1 MSPPCARAP
10 NARAEREQDI
20 ASGRGAARFSGI
32 MAAKNVLEPLPANT
46 LLDYFRFAAG
56 SGKAELLVSRIG
68 GTWTPVSSAEFGER
82 TQGLALGLA
91 LLGVD
96 REDRVAILSENRPE
110 WPMADF
116 ATLSLGALTV
126 PIYTSYLAPQVEY
139 ILRDSLAKVAF
150 VSNAIELQK
159 VVDVRDRCPE
169 LRHVIVLDNVP
180 WSSGKATPFETIV
193 QKGLAALRADP
204 GAFEE
209 RASAVLPGDIATM
222 IYTSGTTGEPKGA
235 VLTHKNFV
243 SNVSACSA
251 LFDVKADTVALS
263 FLPLSHV
270 FERMVDYLY
279 FSRGAT
285 ITYAES
291 IDKLSENFID
301 VKPHC
306 FAAVPRVYEKMLS
319 RVLSAVDKA
328 PALRRAIFSWGVK
341 TGARRLA
348 IVDAGRAPGFFLRLR
363 YALAD
368 RLVFGKIKARLG
380 GRFRFAIS
388 GGAPL
393 SRNVAEF
400 FLGAGVEVYEGYGLT
415 ETSPV
420 LACNRPGEWRLGTV
434 GRAIPGVTLRLAE
447 DGEVLAKGP
456 NVMEGGYWRKSE
468 ETSKVFNEEGW
479 FLTGDIGSFDADG
492 FLSLTDRKKEIL
504 INAYG
509 KNIAPAP
516 IEAALKSVR
525 YVSSA
530 VLIGDRQRFLSALI
544 VPNFEK
550 LESWAA
556 AAGVAF
562 RDRDELVTDPKV
574 LSLVRQAIDI
584 VNGDEPHERQIRAF
598 TLLTSDFTI
607 EGGELTPTMKIKRRV
622 IDEKYR
628 VVIERMYAEAEE
640 GTSGRAS

>member
-1 MSPPCARAP
+1 
-10 NARAEREQDI
+10 
-20 ASGRGAARFSGI
+20 
-32 MAAKNVLEPLPANT
+32 VLEPLPAKT

-56 SGKAELLVSRIG
+56 SGKAELLVSK
-68 GTWTPVSSAEFGER
+68 TDEAWTPLSATDFGER

-96 REDRVAILSENRPE
+96 RDDRVAILSENRPE

-116 ATLSLGALTV
+116 ATLSLGALSV

-139 ILRDSLAKVAF
+139 ILRDSLAKVVV
-150 VSNAIELQK
+150 VSSAVELQK

-169 LRHVIVLDNVP
+169 LKHVLVLDQVP
-180 WSSGKATPFETIV
+180 WSAGKATPFATVV

-209 RASAVLPGDIATM
+209 RASSILPGDLATM

-235 VLTHKNFV
+235 VLTHENLV
-243 SNVSACSA
+243 SNVAACSA
-251 LFDVKADTVALS
+251 LFDVTSDTSALS
-263 FLPLSHV
+263 FLPLAHV
-270 FERMVDYLY
+270 FERIVDYLF
-279 FSRGAT
+279 FSRAAT

-291 IDKLSENFID
+291 IENLSENFIE

-306 FAAVPRVYEKMLS
+306 FAAVPRVYEKMLM
-319 RVLSAVDKA
+319 RVQTAVEKA

-341 TGARRLA
+341 TGVRRLA
-348 IVDAGRAPGFFLRLR
+348 VVGAGKAPGLFLRLKV
-363 YALAD
+363 ALAD

-393 SRNVAEF
+393 SRDVAEF
-400 FLGAGVEVYEGYGLT
+400 FWAAGIEVYEGYGLT

-420 LACNRPGEWRLGTV
+420 LSCNRPGEWRLGTV
-434 GRAIPGVTLRLAE
+434 GRAIPGVTLRLAS

-456 NVMEGGYWRKSE
+456 NVMEGGYWRKPD
-468 ETSKVFNEEGW
+468 ETASVFDAEGW

-492 FLSLTDRKKEIL
+492 FLTLTDRKKEIL

-516 IEAALKSVR
+516 IEAALRSVR

-530 VLIGDRQRFLSALI
+530 VLIGDRRKFLSALI

-550 LESWAA
+550 LEAWALSS
-556 AAGVAF
+556 GVKF
-562 RDRDELVTDPKV
+562 RDHDALVKDPKV
-574 LSLVRQAIDI
+574 LSLVKQAIDI
-584 VNGDEPHERQIRAF
+584 LNGDEPHERQIRAF
-598 TLLTSDFTI
+598 TLLTDDFTI
-607 EGGELTPTMKIKRRV
+607 DGGELTPTMKIKRRV
-622 IDEKYR
+622 VAEKYR
-628 VVIERMYAEAEE
+628 DVIDRMYGEAEE
-640 GTSGRAS
+640 GTASGERPGDSLRG

>member
-1 MSPPCARAP
+1 M
-10 NARAEREQDI
+10 ERDI
-20 ASGRGAARFSGI
+20 VR
-32 MAAKNVLEPLPANT
+32 EPLPART
-46 LLDYFRFAAG
+46 LIDYFRFAAS
-56 SGKAELLVSRIG
+56 SGKAELLVTKIDGR
-68 GTWTPVSSAEFGER
+68 WTPLSAAEFGER

-96 REDRVAILSENRPE
+96 RDDRVAILSENRPE
-110 WPMADF
+110 WPMTDF
-116 ATLSLGALTV
+116 AALSLGALTV

-139 ILRDSLAKVAF
+139 ILRDSLAKVVV

-169 LRHVIVLDNVP
+169 LKLVILLDHVP
-180 WSSGKATPFETIV
+180 WSAGKATPFETVV
-193 QKGLAALRADP
+193 QKGVAALRADP

-209 RASAVLPGDIATM
+209 RASSVLPTDLATM

-235 VLTHKNFV
+235 ILTHQNFV
-243 SNVSACSA
+243 SNVATCST
-251 LFDVKADTVALS
+251 LFDVRDDMVALS

-279 FSRGAT
+279 FSRAAT
-285 ITYAES
+285 IAYAES
-291 IDKLSENFID
+291 IEKLSENFTE

-306 FAAVPRVYEKMLS
+306 FAAVPRVYEKMLT
-319 RVLSAVDKA
+319 RVQAAVEKA
-328 PALRRAIFSWGVK
+328 SALRRAIFAWGVK

-348 IVDAGRAPGFFLRLR
+348 VLGEGKAPGLVLRLK

-368 RLVFGKIKARLG
+368 RLVFQKIKSRLG

-393 SRNVAEF
+393 SRDVAAF

-434 GRAIPGVTLRLAE
+434 GRAIPGVSLRVAA

-456 NVMEGGYWRKSE
+456 NIMEGGYWRKAE
-468 ETSKVFNEEGW
+468 ETARVFDEEGW
-479 FLTGDIGSFDADG
+479 FRTGDVGSFDAEG
-492 FLSLTDRKKEIL
+492 FLAITDRKKEIL

-525 YVSSA
+525 YVSA
-530 VLIGDRQRFLSALI
+530 TVLIGDRRKFLSALI
-544 VPNFEK
+544 VPDFEN
-550 LESWAA
+550 LETWAQSS
-556 AAGVAF
+556 GVTF
-562 RDRDELVTDPKV
+562 RDHEELVRNPKTRA
-574 LSLVRQAIDI
+574 LIQQAIDI
-584 VNGDEPHERQIRAF
+584 LNGDEPHERQIRAF
-598 TLLTSDFTI
+598 SLLKDDFTV

-622 IDEKYR
+622 IVEKYGD
-628 VVIERMYAEAEE
+628 VIDRMYADADGPGE
-640 GTSGRAS
+640 GSSEGGILGLTAT

>member
-1 MSPPCARAP
+1 
-10 NARAEREQDI
+10 
-20 ASGRGAARFSGI
+20 
-32 MAAKNVLEPLPANT
+32 VLEPLPAKT
-46 LLDYFRFAAG
+46 LLDYFRFAAA
-56 SGKAELLVSRIG
+56 SGKAELLVSKVG
-68 GTWTPVSSAEFGER
+68 GAWTPLSAAEFGER

-96 REDRVAILSENRPE
+96 RDDRVAILSENRPE

-139 ILRDSLAKVAF
+139 ILRDSLAKVIV

-169 LRHVIVLDNVP
+169 LKHVIVLEHVP
-180 WSSGKATPFETIV
+180 WSVGKATPFETVV

-209 RASAVLPGDIATM
+209 RVSSVLPGDLATL

-235 VLTHKNFV
+235 ILTHENFV
-243 SNVSACSA
+243 ANVAACSA
-251 LFDVKADTVALS
+251 LFDIGDDTTALS

-279 FSRGAT
+279 FSRAAT

-291 IDKLSENFID
+291 IDKLSENF
-301 VKPHC
+301 VEVRPHC
-306 FAAVPRVYEKMLS
+306 FAAVPRVYEKMLA
-319 RVLSAVDKA
+319 RVQAAVEKA
-328 PALRRAIFSWGVK
+328 PAPRRAIYSWSVK

-348 IVDAGRAPGFFLRLR
+348 VLGAGEKPGFFLRLK
-363 YALAD
+363 YALAG
-368 RLVFGKIKARLG
+368 RLVFGKIQARLG

-393 SRNVAEF
+393 SRDVAAF
-400 FLGAGVEVYEGYGLT
+400 FWGAGVEVYEGYGLT
-415 ETSPV
+415 ETAPV

-434 GRAIPGVTLRLAE
+434 GRAIPGVTLRLAA

-456 NVMEGGYWRKSE
+456 NVMEGGYWRKTE
-468 ETSKVFNEEGW
+468 ETDRVFDEEGW
-479 FLTGDIGSFDADG
+479 FLTGDIGSFDVDG
-492 FLSLTDRKKEIL
+492 FLTLTDRKKEIL

-516 IEAALKSVR
+516 IEAALRSVR

-530 VLIGDRQRFLSALI
+530 VLIGDRRKFLSALI
-544 VPNFEK
+544 VPNFER
-550 LESWAA
+550 LESWALSS
-556 AAGVAF
+556 GVAF
-562 RDRDELVTDPKV
+562 RNHDELVKDPRAR
-574 LSLVRQAIDI
+574 SLIRQTIDI

-598 TLLTSDFTI
+598 TLLKDDFTV
-607 EGGELTPTMKIKRRV
+607 EDGELTPTMKIKRRV
-622 IDEKYR
+622 VAEKYR
-628 VVIERMYAEAEE
+628 DVIDRMYAEAEE
-640 GTSGRAS
+640 SSGSGESPEDSLRK

>member
-1 MSPPCARAP
+1 
-10 NARAEREQDI
+10 
-20 ASGRGAARFSGI
+20 
-32 MAAKNVLEPLPANT
+32 VLEPLPAKT
-46 LLDYFRFAAG
+46 LLDCFRFAAA
-56 SGKAELLVSRIG
+56 SGKAELLVSKVG
-68 GTWTPVSSAEFGER
+68 GVWTPLSAAAFGER

-139 ILRDSLAKVAF
+139 ILRDSLAKVVV
-150 VSNAIELQK
+150 VSNAVELQK
-159 VVDVRDRCPE
+159 VLDVRDRCPD
-169 LRHVIVLDNVP
+169 LAHVIVLEQVP
-180 WSSGKATPFETIV
+180 WSAGKATPFEAVV

-209 RASAVLPGDIATM
+209 RASSVLPSDLATL

-235 VLTHKNFV
+235 ILTHQNFV
-243 SNVSACSA
+243 VNVAACSA
-251 LFDVKADTVALS
+251 LFDVGDDTTALS

-279 FSRGAT
+279 FSRAAT

-291 IDKLSENFID
+291 LERLSENF
-301 VKPHC
+301 VEVRPHC
-306 FAAVPRVYEKMLS
+306 FAAVPRVYEKMLA
-319 RVLSAVDKA
+319 RVQAAVEKA
-328 PALRRAIFSWGVK
+328 PAPRRAIYAWGVK

-348 IVDAGRAPGFFLRLR
+348 LLGAGKEPGFFLRLK

-368 RLVFGKIKARLG
+368 RLVFSKIKARLG

-393 SRNVAEF
+393 SRDVAAF
-400 FLGAGVEVYEGYGLT
+400 FWGAGVEVYEGYGLT
-415 ETSPV
+415 ETAPV

-434 GRAIPGVTLRLAE
+434 GREIPGVSLRIAS

-456 NVMEGGYWRKSE
+456 NVMEGGYWRKTE
-468 ETSKVFNEEGW
+468 ETARVFDEEGW

-492 FLSLTDRKKEIL
+492 FLTLTDRKKEIL

-516 IEAALKSVR
+516 IEAALMSVR

-530 VLIGDRQRFLSALI
+530 VLIGDRRKFLSALI

-550 LESWAA
+550 LETWALSS
-556 AAGVAF
+556 GVAY
-562 RDRDELVTDPKV
+562 RNYDELVKDQRT
-574 LSLVRQAIDI
+574 LALIRQTIDI

-598 TLLTSDFTI
+598 TLLRDDFTI
-607 EGGELTPTMKIKRRV
+607 EGGELTPTMKVKRRV
-622 IDEKYR
+622 VAEKYGD
-628 VVIERMYAEAEE
+628 VIERMYAEAEE
-640 GTSGRAS
+640 ASSSGERPGDSLRK